1 VKKMVEH
8 TVRKILTESLPV
20 LVVVLIF
27 ALAAGQFLD
36 STVEGL
42 RLIFPLILLMV
53 PAFIDITGDLA
64 GVVGARVTSHLYT
77 GELDKGFHP
86 YRLLF
91 SNLLAILFVSAT
103 AYAFLGI
110 CVIGITIFLQTFAG
124 IPVFQPL
131 GFPYLFIAIVSAGVL
146 ATLVTSVFGLFAARL
161 VYRSG
166 RDPDSIIPPLTT
178 TVGDLLGIVFIAL
191 AVLGVGSLMGII

>member
-1 VKKMVEH
+1 MVEH
-8 TVRKILTESLPV
+8 TVRKILIESLPV
-20 LVVVLIF
+20 LVVVLVF

-36 STVEGL
+36 HTLDGL
-42 RLIFPLILLMV
+42 KLIFPLILLMI

-77 GELDKGFHP
+77 GELDEGFRP
-86 YRLLF
+86 YRLLLA
-91 SNLLAILFVSAT
+91 NLVAILLVSAS

-110 CVIGITIFLQTFAG
+110 CVIGITIGLT
-124 IPVFQPL
+124 PVFGPI
-131 GFPYLFIAIVSAGVL
+131 FPATGYSQLFLAILAAGVL
-146 ATLVTSVFGLFAARL
+146 ATALTSLIGLFAARL

-178 TVGDLLGIVFIAL
+178 TVGDLLGVIFIATAIL
-191 AVLGVGSLMGII
+191 QVGVVIGLL

>member
-1 VKKMVEH
+1 MNEH
-8 TVRKILTESLPV
+8 TVRKILIESFPV
-20 LVVVLIF
+20 LAVVLVF

-36 STVEGL
+36 STLEGL
-42 RLIFPLILLMV
+42 KLIFPLILLMV

-77 GELDKGFHP
+77 GELDQGFRP
-86 YRLLF
+86 YRLLIA
-91 SNLLAILFVSAT
+91 NLVAILLVSAT
-103 AYAFLGI
+103 TYAFLGL
-110 CVIGITIFLQTFAG
+110 CVILITISLT
-124 IPVFQPL
+124 PL
-131 GFPYLFIAIVSAGVL
+131 LGPIFPAVGFPHLFFSLLGAGVL
-146 ATLVTSVFGLFAARL
+146 ATASTSLIGLIAARI

-191 AVLGVGSLMGII
+191 AIITTGKIIGLI